1 MSKWFTVNG
10 LSLNLHIT
18 KVMEVDL
25 NYLQNKSFHCFYKDK
40 LIQEVIYIKLL
51 GLEIDKHMIFM
62 CVIPIVCVTS
72 KAGGEVK
79 QHN

>member
-18 KVMEVDL
+18 KVDL

-40 LIQEVIYIKLL
+40 LIKEVIYIKLL
-51 GLEIDKHMIFM
+51 GLEIDKHMNWKNHTVHIL
-62 CVIPIVCVTS
+62 P
-72 KAGGEVK
+72 K
-79 QHN
+79 